1 MSEFE
6 FECVTPKTPD
16 SPADHLFLN
25 GRLLPHVFQL
35 QSANSFNY
43 SRSTSS
49 VISKDSL
56 MSSRSN
62 STNSRISNSSS
73 ARTSTSE
80 ASERKVMNGPKIP
93 SKLPANTAAVALPY
107 CSSRGWQFIAPAPV
121 LMHQGSRSRPRK
133 AADAVEPRESKSR
146 KQGKNGSDLRGWFGR
161 RVLRSFVSSCK
172 ECHAIRTPT
181 REGVWPRNALQE
193 HK

>member
-25 GRLLPHVFQL
+25 GRLLPHVFPL
-35 QSANSFNY
+35 QSENSFIY

-49 VISKDSL
+49 KNSL

-62 STNSRISNSSS
+62 STNSRRSNCSS

-80 ASERKVMNGPKIP
+80 ASEREVPNGAKIP
-93 SKLPANTAAVALPY
+93 SKLPANTAAFTLPY
-107 CSSRGWQFIAPAPV
+107 GSSRRWQFIAPAPV
-121 LMHQGSRSRPRK
+121 LMHQGSRSRK
-133 AADAVEPRESKSR
+133 AADSVERPKSKSR
-146 KQGKNGSDLRGWFGR
+146 KQGKNGSDLGGWFGR
-161 RVLRSFVSSCK
+161 RALRYFVSSCK

-181 REGVWPRNALQE
+181 REGVWPRNELQA

>member
-25 GRLLPHVFQL
+25 VRLLPHIFPL
-35 QSANSFNY
+35 KSANSFNY

-49 VISKDSL
+49 ISSKDSL

-62 STNSRISNSSS
+62 GTNNRRSNCSS

-80 ASERKVMNGPKIP
+80 ASERKSLNREIFSDK
-93 SKLPANTAAVALPY
+93 SLANTLQYA
-107 CSSRGWQFIAPAPV
+107 SS
-121 LMHQGSRSRPRK
+121 
-133 AADAVEPRESKSR
+133 
-146 KQGKNGSDLRGWFGR
+146 
-161 RVLRSFVSSCK
+161 
-172 ECHAIRTPT
+172 
-181 REGVWPRNALQE
+181 
-193 HK
+193 

>member
-1 MSEFE
+1 MAEFE

-25 GRLLPHVFQL
+25 GRLLPHVFPL

-49 VISKDSL
+49 ISSNDSL

-62 STNSRISNSSS
+62 STNSRRSNCSS

-80 ASERKVMNGPKIP
+80 ASIRKSLNREKFPDK
-93 SKLPANTAAVALPY
+93 SLANTLQYA
-107 CSSRGWQFIAPAPV
+107 SSRRWQFIAPAPV
-121 LMHQGSRSRPRK
+121 LMHQGSRSRSSK
-133 AADAVEPRESKSR
+133 AAESVEKSKSG
-146 KQGKNGSDLRGWFGR
+146 KQVKNGIDLRGGFGR
-161 RVLRSFVSSCK
+161 RVLRSFVSACK
-172 ECHAIRTPT
+172 ECHAIKTPP
-181 REGVWPRNALQE
+181 REGLKPRNILQE